1 MEPSKKPL
9 PKPLLSS
16 QKKISTDPYEKKLS
30 KIDIY
35 YRYTRPNQI
44 PPEFNFSAAEN
55 ARL

>member
-9 PKPLLSS
+9 PKPFLSS

-35 YRYTRPNQI
+35 YRYTRPQ
-44 PPEFNFSAAEN
+44 SDTT
-55 ARL
+55 

>member
-9 PKPLLSS
+9 PKPFLSS

-35 YRYTRPNQI
+35 YRYTRPQSDI
-44 PPEFNFSAAEN
+44 TSVRFLDS
-55 ARL
+55 